1 MPAVPPTD
9 SAPATRDDIRRLED
23 MIRALKKEGDRI
35 VHNQD
40 VQFKRIAQLQ
50 ADFDLVRAAWTKM
63 AAAADETTPA
73 AKRRT
78 YAGPERRLIARKK

>member
-1 MPAVPPTD
+1 
-9 SAPATRDDIRRLED
+9 

-50 ADFDLVRAAWTKM
+50 ADFDLVRAALTKM
-63 AAAADETTPA
+63 AAAAEETTPA